1 MAKKSGATAVL
12 ADHGWLS
19 FTPARFRA
27 LVLARVRLREF
38 RKGEAVYRAGDP
50 PGGLWAVVKGAVEI
64 EFPPQETAPHLLY
77 FASPGFWFGEAPLI
91 MGNARL
97 VTVIASRPSTLATLP
112 LADCHAILEAEPAAW
127 RWIALMSLMTSEL
140 GSGFAADSLLRD
152 PAKRMAAL
160 LLRLAGVRS
169 RLFTSTRPAPIL
181 LSQDKLG
188 QLANLSR
195 NSVGPILRRF
205 VARGCIRI
213 RYGAIAVSNVRAL
226 SQTIAG

>member
-1 MAKKSGATAVL
+1 MAKKSAATGL
-12 ADHGWLS
+12 ADHGWLA
-19 FTPARFRA
+19 FTPPRFRA
-27 LVLARVRLREF
+27 QVLARLRVREF
-38 RKGEAVYRAGDP
+38 KKGEAVYHAGDP

-64 EFPPQETAPHLLY
+64 EFPPQETTPHLLY

-91 MGNARL
+91 LGNARL

-112 LADCHAILEAEPAAW
+112 LADCHALLEADPAAW

-140 GSGFAADSLLRD
+140 GAGFAADSLLRD

-169 RLFTSTRPAPIL
+169 KLFVAAKPAPIL

-205 VARGCIRI
+205 VARGCVKI
-213 RYGAIAVSNVRAL
+213 RYGAIVVSNVRAL

>member
-1 MAKKSGATAVL
+1 MAKKSAATSVL

-19 FTPARFRA
+19 FTPPRFRA
-27 LVLARVRLREF
+27 EVLAHLRTREF

-50 PGGLWAVVKGAVEI
+50 AGGPWGVVKGAVEI
-64 EFPPQETAPHLLY
+64 EFPPPETVPHLLY
-77 FASPGFWFGEAPLI
+77 FATPGFWIGEAPLI
-91 MGNARL
+91 VGNARL

-112 LADCHAILEAEPAAW
+112 LADCHAILEADPAAW
-127 RWIALMSLMTSEL
+127 RWIALLSLITADV
-140 GSGFAADSLLRD
+140 GAGFAADSLLRD
-152 PAKRMAAL
+152 PAKRTAAL

-169 RLFTSTRPAPIL
+169 RLFAAAKPAPIF

-195 NSVGPILRRF
+195 NSIGPILRSF
-205 VARGCIRI
+205 VERGCIKL
-213 RYGAIAVSNVRAL
+213 RYGAIVVSNVRAL